1 MQRLGDRT
9 CVASLAGSGTKNAQ
23 LLARVFQDKCHPSD
37 CAEKLCAQDLSK
49 FPNQGTCMVDGGETV
64 GNSLHGESCVWR
76 ERDGSDDRVDG
87 GETVGNSFG
96 RAPRERFSETFAKL
110 SSNFRMTLF
119 SMHFLGKKSCFSA
132 GFSQKNEKFH
142 LGFYQKKGF
151 RLNFLQKMIFSLIC
165 PNDVF
170 FFTETFFSQKLT
182 NLSEISHV
190 IPCYSLLCFFV
201 CFQRIAFPPVRFK

>member
-1 MQRLGDRT
+1 MKKSFFEENSSE
-9 CVASLAGSGTKNAQ
+9 SLFFDKIQGEISHFLRKTSWKTWFFCLKNA
-23 LLARVFQDKCHPSD
+23 
-37 CAEKLCAQDLSK
+37 SK
-49 FPNQGTCMVDGGETV
+49 K
-64 GNSLHGESCVWR
+64 ESCESLTKVWR
-76 ERDGSDDRVDG
+76 KFHWNCRWPCES
-87 GETVGNSFG
+87 
-96 RAPRERFSETFAKL
+96 FSETFGETFAGHTKVSWNFHWNFRQTFVKL
-110 SSNFRMTLF
+110 SHDSFFDAFFRQ
-119 SMHFLGKKSCFSA
+119 KKSCFSA
-132 GFSQKNEKFH
+132 VFSQKNEKFH

-151 RLNFLQKMIFSLIC
+151 RLNFLQKMTFSLIC